1 MSMKIKILLVDD
13 DPMALSFLEFKLRSA
28 LPVFECETRTEP
40 NIDGA
45 FDIYFLDND
54 FQGRRVAAELA
65 SRIRQERP
73 NALIIAFS
81 GTLDSQ
87 TLKNLINA
95 GCSGACDKSQPGD
108 LDEALKVTRK
118 YIDTLQRQRESEK
131 PQRGGIVDAVRSI
144 RGLLD
149 SWNTR
154 LDQQQ
159 RESERTK

>member
-1 MSMKIKILLVDD
+1 MSVKPKILLVDD

-28 LPVFECETRTEP
+28 LPPFTCETRTEP

-45 FDIYFLDND
+45 FDIYFIDND

-81 GTLDSQ
+81 GTLDQQ

-95 GCSGACDKSQPGD
+95 GCSGACDKSQPAD
-108 LDEALKVTRK
+108 LDEAIKVSHT
-118 YIDTLQRQRESEK
+118 YIENLQREHDAQK

-159 RESERTK
+159 RESES

>member
-1 MSMKIKILLVDD
+1 MSMKTKILLVDD
-13 DPMALSFLEFKLRSA
+13 DPMALSFLEFKLRSG
-28 LPVFECETRTEP
+28 LPAFDCETRTEP

-45 FDIYFLDND
+45 FDIYFIDND

-65 SRIRQERP
+65 SRIRRERP
-73 NALIIAFS
+73 DALIIAFS

-108 LDEALKVTRK
+108 LDEALQVARK
-118 YIDTLQRQRESEK
+118 YIDTLNQQRASQR
-131 PQRGGIVDAVRSI
+131 PQRGGLVDAVRSI

-154 LDQQQ
+154 LDQQHRQ
-159 RESERTK
+159 P